1 MFLSVDDSQEA
12 VAEMRQH
19 DEEFINP
26 FHETA
31 VSTDSPVS
39 QFIGTVQ
46 TRVDDV
52 DNEAP
57 EMFLPGLV
65 IHIVHEGNNMSV
77 PIWRGWPIC
86 DVPDG
91 YKAYVANR
99 ESFKEIMVSPSM
111 FLDHLPWR

>member
-1 MFLSVDDSQEA
+1 MEEA
-12 VAEMRQH
+12 VHE
-19 DEEFINP
+19 EEFINP
-26 FHETA
+26 FHEMAAT
-31 VSTDSPVS
+31 TDSPVS
-39 QFIGTVQ
+39 QFMETVP
-46 TRVDDV
+46 TRVDYD
-52 DNEAP
+52 DNEEAP
-57 EMFLPGLV
+57 EMFLPGSV
-65 IHIVHEGNNMSV
+65 IHIVHEGRNMSV